1 LFEGK
6 DKVLEIFKGNH
17 NSKRPPEV
25 LRKVMNQI
33 YRFNK
38 EQERLLQGETLDAIP
53 DQLSPQ

>member
-1 LFEGK
+1 M
-6 DKVLEIFKGNH
+6 EIFKGNH